1 MTLDDNELV
10 MQVRNGNAAAFEELV
25 RRYDRRVLSTALRY
39 TGDRE
44 AAQDVYQE
52 VFMRVH
58 RAIDTFR
65 FQSRFSTW
73 LFRIVTNVCLT
84 RQGRQ
89 RNNRHVPI
97 EGESLREP
105 GREDGSAGNVPRQ
118 LRSHATPDQ
127 AALSSEIGPR
137 IRSALADLS
146 SQQRMV
152 FVLRHF
158 EGYKLREI
166 AELLDCAEGT
176 VKKHLFTAV
185 RKLREELYE
194 IYC

>member
-10 MQVRNGNAAAFEELV
+10 MQARDGNAEAFEELV

-39 TGDRE
+39 TGNRE
-44 AAQDVYQE
+44 TAKDVYQE

-58 RAIDTFR
+58 KAIDSFK
-65 FQSRFSTW
+65 FESRFSTW
-73 LFRIVTNVCLT
+73 LFRVVTNVCLT
-84 RQGRQ
+84 ARQ
-89 RNNRHVPI
+89 RDKGDRHVAI
-97 EGESLREP
+97 DGESLYRP
-105 GREDGSAGNVPRQ
+105 GREGNPGSVPKE
-118 LRSHATPDQ
+118 LVSRSTHEETAFG
-127 AALSSEIGPR
+127 SEIAPR
-137 IRSALADLS
+137 IRSALGDLS
-146 SQQRMV
+146 PQQRMV

-166 AELLDCAEGT
+166 AEFLDCAEGT

-185 RKLREELYE
+185 RKLREELRE

>member
-10 MQVRNGNAAAFEELV
+10 LQARGGDARAFEELV

-44 AAQDVYQE
+44 TAQDVYQE

-58 RAIDTFR
+58 RAIDSFK
-65 FQSRFSTW
+65 FESQFSTW
-73 LFRIVTNVCLT
+73 LFRVVTNVCLT
-84 RQGRQ
+84 LRQ
-89 RNNRHVPI
+89 RDKSSRHI
-97 EGESLREP
+97 ALDGESLYRP
-105 GREDGSAGNVPRQ
+105 GRESDSGNVPPQ
-118 LRSHATPDQ
+118 LVRRPTYEQDRF
-127 AALSSEIGPR
+127 SSEIAPR
-137 IRSALADLS
+137 IRFALDDLS
-146 SQQRMV
+146 PQQRMV
-152 FVLRHF
+152 FILRHF

-166 AELLDCAEGT
+166 AEFLDCAEGT

-185 RKLREELYE
+185 RRLREQLRE

>member
-105 GREDGSAGNVPRQ
+105 GRDDGNAGNVPRQ
-118 LRSHATPDQ
+118 LMNHATPDQ

-137 IRSALADLS
+137 IRSALAGLS